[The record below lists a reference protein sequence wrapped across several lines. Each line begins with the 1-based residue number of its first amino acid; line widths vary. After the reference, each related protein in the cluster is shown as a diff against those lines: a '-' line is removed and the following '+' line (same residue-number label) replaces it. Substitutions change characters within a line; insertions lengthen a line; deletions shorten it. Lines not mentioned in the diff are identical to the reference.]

1 MTPIST
7 AAALQMMADALD
19 EPLASVTP
27 DRRRD
32 SMAGWDSMGALA
44 LMAELDDR
52 FGIQLTSDESL
63 AMTKVGDMLGY
74 LRERGALTD

>member
-7 AAALQMMADALD
+7 AAAQQMMADALD
-19 EPLASVTP
+19 EPVASVVP
-27 DRRRD
+27 DRSRD

-63 AMTKVGDMLGY
+63 QMLKVGDMLAY

>member
-19 EPLASVTP
+19 EPVASVVP

-52 FGIQLTSDESL
+52 FSIQLTSDESL
-63 AMTKVGDMLGY
+63 KMTSVGDMLAY
-74 LRERGALTD
+74 LRERGALSD

>member
-19 EPLASVTP
+19 EPLATVTP

-52 FGIQLTSDESL
+52 FGIQLTSEESL
-63 AMTKVGDMLGY
+63 AMTKVRDMLGY